1 MKIFITGVAGFIG
14 FNLAHSILKNKKNT
28 VYGVD
33 NFDNYYS
40 INLKKKRLKI
50 LKKYKNFHFKKI
62 DICDYL
68 NFKNFIGNNKF
79 DIAINLAAQAGVR
92 YSLINPKKYLKVN
105 IYGYLNFLKVLKKN
119 TKKFIMLLQA
129 QSMAKVEIFH

>member
-14 FNLAHSILKNKKNT
+14 FNLAHSIIKNKKNT

-92 YSLINPKKYLKVN
+92 YSLINPRDYIQSNIVGFFNILGRVILAKK
-105 IYGYLNFLKVLKKN
+105 
-119 TKKFIMLLQA
+119 
-129 QSMAKVEIFH
+129 